1 MPKAM
6 QKTLLKLGLAG
17 FAGLLVF
24 NYPLLSLYRGLVGSW
39 PVLYLVLFG
48 AWLLLI
54 LIAWH
59 IVEPSIGTRVR
70 TKTDRES
77 P

>member
-39 PVLYLVLFG
+39 PVILCCLVHG
-48 AWLLLI
+48 CC
-54 LIAWH
+54 
-59 IVEPSIGTRVR
+59 
-70 TKTDRES
+70 
-77 P
+77 

>member
-39 PVLYLVLFG
+39 PELYLVLFG

-70 TKTDRES
+70 NKTDRES